1 MSNPSLTNLYF
12 ECTRTSKA
20 PIAWFLLAVAIH
32 LGVFYSPVGNWLRS
46 RQQITFELGEAGVE
60 VEFVSD
66 ESAIPPAESPPKVA
80 ENAQQPPAPAV
91 ENTPGSSETGSNVSA
106 AKVENGSRR
115 KSTTTVRAAT
125 QSNDRT
131 LVGSPRAGSAI
142 AQPAAELFTPQPPYP
157 PIARE
162 LGLEGNVRLRVRVG
176 IDGCARA
183 VEIARSSGRFDFN
196 SASITTV
203 KRDWRFRPARAVT
216 GVPVEST
223 ILVAIRFTLKSG

>member
-1 MSNPSLTNLYF
+1 LTRLYF

-20 PIAWFLLAVAIH
+20 PIAWFILAVAIH
-32 LGVFYSPVGNWLRS
+32 AGLFYSPIGNWLRS
-46 RQQITFELGEAGVE
+46 PQQITFELGDASVE
-60 VEFVSD
+60 VEFVSG
-66 ESAIPPAESPPKVA
+66 ESTAPLAESSPKVA
-80 ENAQQPPAPAV
+80 EGAPQPLTPTV
-91 ENTPGSSETGSNVSA
+91 ENAPKISETDSTVA
-106 AKVENGSRR
+106 IAKVEHSSQRT
-115 KSTTTVRAAT
+115 STPHARATA

-131 LVGSPRAGSAI
+131 SSGSGRAGSAV
-142 AQPAAELFTPQPPYP
+142 AQPAVELFTPQPPYP

-196 SASITTV
+196 SSSIRTV
-203 KRDWRFRPARAVT
+203 KRDWRFRPARAIS
-216 GVPVEST
+216 GAPVEST